1 MTNLLK
7 IISASV
13 LVLSICITVFSSC
26 SIKDEKDDT
35 TTTTVRSTDY
45 TYNNEQI
52 TIQEQ
57 TQFVP
62 DVPPVP
68 TDPPKK
74 ESETNA
80 QTATTE
86 IIITQKAVDGGTVDE
101 IQSGLN
107 LVTKTTPVVKGNAA
121 TIMIQGTPN
130 ATYSI
135 ETDGDMTSGENLNN
149 AVADSMG
156 FASWTFQTNE
166 YCESG
171 EKKIIIREIN
181 SDKYIQTSI
190 IIQ

>member
-1 MTNLLK
+1 MKNALK

-13 LVLSICITVFSSC
+13 LILSVCVTVFSSC
-26 SIKDEKDDT
+26 NIKDEKDDV

-45 TYNNEQI
+45 TYSNEQI

-57 TQFVP
+57 TKYVP

-74 ESETNA
+74 ETEKNIQSE
-80 QTATTE
+80 TTE
-86 IIITQKAVDGGTVDE
+86 IVITHKAVDGGTVDE
-101 IQSGLN
+101 ILSGLN
-107 LVTKTTPVVKGNAA
+107 LITKTTPVVKGNAA

-135 ETDGDMTSGENLNN
+135 ETDGNVTSGETLNN

-166 YCESG
+166 NCESG

-190 IIQ
+190 IVQ